1 MKLIDVL
8 REECVI
14 ANAQF
19 PNKAEALCEIAR
31 AAMKSSILNELSEQE
46 ILAGLQDRESLGSTG
61 FGDGIAIPHCR
72 LKSVRDFV
80 VGVVTVPSGV
90 EFDALDGMP
99 VRLIV
104 FIVAPEAQS
113 DRHMKLLSAISQT
126 LLIPGAVKE
135 LLSGATA
142 QAVFES
148 FVRHTRADIDTSVQ
162 TAKSLFNIFIEDEN
176 VFREIIEKLTGL
188 ETSSLVVLNTER
200 SAAYLSK
207 KPLFADFWR
216 DRPSDFGMLI
226 KVIVQRGLVNETIRR
241 IETVAG
247 NLNECVGVMVTVQ
260 DISYSA
266 GSL

>member
-8 REECVI
+8 REECII

-19 PNKAEALCEIAR
+19 ADKAEALCEIAR
-31 AAMKSSILNELSEQE
+31 AAKKSLVLNELSEQD

-80 VGVVTVPSGV
+80 VGIVTIPSGV
-90 EFDALDGMP
+90 DFDALDGEP
-99 VRLIV
+99 VKLMV

-113 DRHMKLLSAISQT
+113 NEHMKLLSAISQT

-135 LLSGATA
+135 LLGEATV
-142 QAVFES
+142 QTVFES
-148 FVRHTRADIDTSVQ
+148 FVRHTRADIDTSAQ
-162 TAKSLFNIFIEDEN
+162 TAKSLFNIFVEDEN
-176 VFREIIEKLTGL
+176 VFREILEKLTGL
-188 ETSSLVVLNTER
+188 ETSSLVVLNTQR

-207 KPLFADFWR
+207 MPLFADFWR

-226 KVIVQRGLVNETIRR
+226 IVIVQKGLVNETIRR

-247 NLNECVGVMVTVQ
+247 NLNECVGVMVTIQ
-260 DISYSA
+260 DIFYSG

>member
-8 REECVI
+8 CEECII

-19 PNKAEALCEIAR
+19 ADKAEALCAVAR
-31 AAMKSSILNELSEQE
+31 AAKKSPVLKELSEQE

-80 VGVVTVPSGV
+80 VGIVTIPSGV
-90 EFDALDGMP
+90 DFDALDGAP

-113 DRHMKLLSAISQT
+113 NRHMKVLSAISQT

-135 LLSGATA
+135 LLSDATA

-176 VFREIIEKLTGL
+176 VFREILEKLAGL

-207 KPLFADFWR
+207 MPLFADFWR
-216 DRPSDFGMLI
+216 DKASDFGMMI
-226 KVIVQRGLVNETIRR
+226 MVVVQRGLVNETIRR
-241 IETVAG
+241 IETVTG

-260 DISYSA
+260 DISYSG